1 MPSSVAG
8 ARRPL
13 REGSQCITY
22 CIRTWSRPS
31 SRSQRTLALA
41 DPMLRPPPAAIY
53 GDRRPHQIG
62 SCSLPIAYGAIRF
75 KTAPSQSIDG
85 TYDGRRSVRWSS
97 RRSKASAS
105 ARSRMAWSGRGRCS
119 RHSRSGGSR
128 REPAPRR
135 AVLRRSTAVVTALLR
150 RSNALRESRRA
161 GSITDYVGQV
171 GLGSNP
177 LSFRVRSISTGDT

>member
-22 CIRTWSRPS
+22 CIRPWSRPS
-31 SRSQRTLALA
+31 SRSQRTLAES
-41 DPMLRPPPAAIY
+41 MLRPPPAAVY
-53 GDRRPHQIG
+53 GDRRQHG
-62 SCSLPIAYGAIRF
+62 KRSCSLPIAYGVIRF
-75 KTAPSQSIDG
+75 NTAPSQSIDG

-105 ARSRMAWSGRGRCS
+105 AQSRMAWSGRGRCS

-128 REPAPRR
+128 QVPAPRR
-135 AVLRRSTAVVTALLR
+135 AVLRRSTAVVPPLLR
-150 RSNALRESRRA
+150 RSNALRVIPSGWLNHGSRGPSR
-161 GSITDYVGQV
+161 
-171 GLGSNP
+171 P
-177 LSFRVRSISTGDT
+177 R